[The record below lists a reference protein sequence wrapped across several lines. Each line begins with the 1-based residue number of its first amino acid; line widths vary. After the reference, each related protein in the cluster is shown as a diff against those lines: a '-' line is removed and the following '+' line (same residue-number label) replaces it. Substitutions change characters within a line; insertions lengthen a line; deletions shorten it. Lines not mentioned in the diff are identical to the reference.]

1 MKRIING
8 KRYDTDTAQFI
19 KTYSS
24 GLSISDFRYYDESL
38 YLKKTG
44 EFFLYATGNGA
55 SEYAG
60 KYGDLRG
67 PGEKIVPLTLDEAR
81 AWVEKIEDPDL
92 YEELFD
98 VEEESNIAFSLLL
111 PENLYKMLDDKAAE
125 DGITK
130 KDIVVKALEEYLKDW
145 DVKKKD

>member
-60 KYGDLRG
+60 RYGDLRG
-67 PGEKIVPLTLDEAR
+67 PGEKIVPLTLDEAK

-92 YEELFD
+92 YEELFEIPD
-98 VEEESNIAFSLLL
+98 EEGGNVAFSMLL
-111 PENLYKMLDDKAAE
+111 PTNLYNILDHRSLK

-130 KDIVVKALEEYLKDW
+130 KDIVVKALEEYLKA
-145 DVKKKD
+145 

>member
-8 KRYDTDTAQFI
+8 KRYDTDTAKFI

-55 SEYAG
+55 SRYAG
-60 KYGDLRG
+60 QYGDLRG
-67 PGEKIVPLTLDEAR
+67 PGEKIVPLTLDEAK

-92 YEELFD
+92 YEELFE
-98 VEEESNIAFSLLL
+98 VSESEDEGNVAFSLLL
-111 PENLYKMLDDKAAE
+111 PSGLYNILDNKSLE

-130 KDIVVKALEEYLKDW
+130 KDIVVKALENYLKD
-145 DVKKKD
+145 

>member
-24 GLSISDFRYYDESL
+24 GLSISDFRYYDETL

-60 KYGDLRG
+60 RYGDLRG

>member
-8 KRYDTDTAQFI
+8 KRYDTDTAKFI

-55 SEYAG
+55 SKYAG
-60 KYGDLRG
+60 QYGDLRG

-111 PENLYKMLDDKAAE
+111 PENLYKMLDDKSVE

-130 KDIVVKALEEYLKDW
+130 KDVVVKALENYLKD
-145 DVKKKD
+145 

>member
-8 KRYDTDTAQFI
+8 KRYDTDTAKFI

-55 SEYAG
+55 SKYAG
-60 KYGDLRG
+60 QYGDLRG
-67 PGEKIVPLTLDEAR
+67 PGEKIVPLTLDEAK

-92 YEELFD
+92 YEELFEISD
-98 VEEESNIAFSLLL
+98 EEEGNVAFSMLL
-111 PENLYKMLDDKAAE
+111 PSSLYNILDHRSLK

-130 KDIVVKALEEYLKDW
+130 KDIVVKALENYLKD
-145 DVKKKD
+145 

>member
-19 KTYSS
+19 RTYSS

-60 KYGDLRG
+60 RYGDLRG

-145 DVKKKD
+145 DVK

>member
-24 GLSISDFRYYDESL
+24 DLSINDFRYYDESL

-55 SEYAG
+55 SRYAG
-60 KYGDLRG
+60 QYGDLRG
-67 PGEKIVPLTLDEAR
+67 PGEKIVPLTLDEAK

-130 KDIVVKALEEYLKDW
+130 KDIVVKALEEYLKD
-145 DVKKKD
+145 

>member
-24 GLSISDFRYYDESL
+24 GLSISDFRYYDETL

-145 DVKKKD
+145 DVKEKD

>member
-111 PENLYKMLDDKAAE
+111 PENLYKMLDDKSVE

-130 KDIVVKALEEYLKDW
+130 KDVVVKALEEYLKVC
-145 DVKKKD
+145 DVKEKD

>member
-24 GLSISDFRYYDESL
+24 GLSISDFRYYDETL

-81 AWVEKIEDPDL
+81 SWVEKIEDPDL

-130 KDIVVKALEEYLKDW
+130 KDIVVKALEEYLKD
-145 DVKKKD
+145 

>member
-44 EFFLYATGNGA
+44 EFFLYATGNG
-55 SEYAG
+55 SSKYAG
-60 KYGDLRG
+60 QYGDLRG

-130 KDIVVKALEEYLKDW
+130 KDIVVKALEEYLKD
-145 DVKKKD
+145 

>member
-8 KRYDTDTAQFI
+8 KRYDTDTAKFI

-55 SEYAG
+55 SKYAG
-60 KYGDLRG
+60 QYGDLRG
-67 PGEKIVPLTLDEAR
+67 PGEKIVPLTLYEAK

-111 PENLYKMLDDKAAE
+111 PENLYKMLDDKSVE

-130 KDIVVKALEEYLKDW
+130 KDVVVKALENYLKD
-145 DVKKKD
+145 

>member
-19 KTYSS
+19 KTYRSD
-24 GLSISDFRYYDESL
+24 LSISDFRYYDESL

-44 EFFLYATGNGA
+44 EFFLYATGNG
-55 SEYAG
+55 SSKYAG
-60 KYGDLRG
+60 QYGDLRG

-130 KDIVVKALEEYLKDW
+130 KDIVVKALEEYLKD
-145 DVKKKD
+145 

>member
-111 PENLYKMLDDKAAE
+111 PENLYKMLDDKSVE

-130 KDIVVKALEEYLKDW
+130 KDVVVKALEEYLKDL
-145 DVKKKD
+145 DVKEKD

>member
-24 GLSISDFRYYDESL
+24 DLSISDFRYYDESL

-44 EFFLYATGNGA
+44 EFFLYATGNGSSKYA
-55 SEYAG
+55 S

-67 PGEKIVPLTLDEAR
+67 PGEKIVPLTLDEAK

-92 YEELFD
+92 YEELFE
-98 VEEESNIAFSLLL
+98 VEEEGNIAFSLLL
-111 PENLYKMLDDKAAE
+111 PENLYKKLDDKSME

-130 KDIVVKALEEYLKDW
+130 KDIVVKALEDYLKY
-145 DVKKKD
+145 

>member
-1 MKRIING
+1 MKRIIKG
-8 KRYDTDTAQFI
+8 KRYDTDTAQLI

-24 GLSISDFRYYDESL
+24 DLSISDFRYYDETL

-44 EFFLYATGNGA
+44 EFFLYGTGNGE
-55 SEYAG
+55 SKYAG

-67 PGEKIVPLTLDEAR
+67 PGEKIVPLTLDEAK

-92 YEELFD
+92 YEELFEISEN
-98 VEEESNIAFSLLL
+98 EEEGNVGFHVLL
-111 PENLYKMLDDKAAE
+111 PQSLYNILDKKSME

-130 KDIVVKALEEYLKDW
+130 KDIMVSALEKYLKG
-145 DVKKKD
+145 

>member
-8 KRYDTDTAQFI
+8 KRYDTDTAKFI

-125 DGITK
+125 DCITK
-130 KDIVVKALEEYLKDW
+130 KDIVVKALEEYLKD
-145 DVKKKD
+145 

>member
-24 GLSISDFRYYDESL
+24 GLSISDFRYYDETL

-145 DVKKKD
+145 DVK

>member
-19 KTYSS
+19 KTYRSD
-24 GLSISDFRYYDESL
+24 LSISDFRYYDESL

-44 EFFLYATGNGA
+44 EFFLYATGNGSSKYA
-55 SEYAG
+55 SQ
-60 KYGDLRG
+60 YGDLRG
-67 PGEKIVPLTLDEAR
+67 PGEKIVPLTLDEAK

-92 YEELFD
+92 YEELFEIPD
-98 VEEESNIAFSLLL
+98 EEGGNVAFSMLL
-111 PENLYKMLDDKAAE
+111 PTNLYNILDHRSLK

-130 KDIVVKALEEYLKDW
+130 KDIVVKALEEYLKD
-145 DVKKKD
+145 

>member
-8 KRYDTDTAQFI
+8 KRYDTNTAQFI

-44 EFFLYATGNGA
+44 EFFLYATGNGSSMYA
-55 SEYAG
+55 S

-67 PGEKIVPLTLDEAR
+67 PGEKIVPLTLDEAK

-92 YEELFD
+92 YEELFE
-98 VEEESNIAFSLLL
+98 VEEEGNIAFSLLL
-111 PENLYKMLDDKAAE
+111 PENLYKKLDDKSIE

-130 KDIVVKALEEYLKDW
+130 KDIVVSALENYLKDL

>member
-24 GLSISDFRYYDESL
+24 GLSISDFRYYDETL

-60 KYGDLRG
+60 RYGDLRG

-130 KDIVVKALEEYLKDW
+130 KDIVVKALEEYLKA
-145 DVKKKD
+145 